1 MASGLSLKKVGIG
14 PRKTRM
20 SVPIVKEKMFV
31 SVKLVHVVMDLFSL
45 NKFIPLVGQIMRR
58 KKNFSVSRVLAHLF
72 VY

>member
-1 MASGLSLKKVGIG
+1 MRSARVASGLSLKKVGIG

-20 SVPIVKEKMFV
+20 SVPIIKEKMFI

-58 KKNFSVSRVLAHLF
+58 KNKLF
-72 VY
+72 RQ